1 VTRKNRGT
9 ARKACSRPE
18 RRRPTSRCRNEVTL
32 SEFKGTTVVPGDS
45 IASSMAAV
53 SIRDLDDDVKDR
65 LRVRAARNGRSM
77 EAEIRAILTDAVSEP
92 DVSRGLFSELLERF
106 GEIGGVELDLPRR
119 ANVARAPDLAG

>member
-1 VTRKNRGT
+1 
-9 ARKACSRPE
+9 
-18 RRRPTSRCRNEVTL
+18 
-32 SEFKGTTVVPGDS
+32 
-45 IASSMAAV
+45 MAAV
-53 SIRDLDDDVKDR
+53 HIRDLDDDVKDR

-92 DVSRGLFSELLERF
+92 VPSRSLFSELLERF